1 MLAAGMALWAVWP
14 ELCRS
19 FGAHGGPEGQAP
31 SAHPAGEGAGSVAT
45 RGLPSASAPALA
57 CSCTEF
63 RGQHFH
69 TPRLQRGTCVRRSF
83 PALSLSAAAFR
94 LPAPVPPARTA
105 EQQ

>member
-45 RGLPSASAPALA
+45 RGLPSASAPAPSLFVHRVQGSA
-57 CSCTEF
+57 FPHSEAAEGDLCEAVL
-63 RGQHFH
+63 
-69 TPRLQRGTCVRRSF
+69 PRFVTVCCGF
-83 PALSLSAAAFR
+83 
-94 LPAPVPPARTA
+94 PPASPGA
-105 EQQ
+105 FCLDC